1 MLSHKPNNQG
11 KNRGFTLIEI
21 LIAIAIF
28 STLSMA
34 AYQILQGVLRSG
46 EISRVHDQRLIEI
59 QRGMLLIERDF
70 VQMVARSSRTG
81 ATETANLKALYV
93 GKKILDSDSEGIEF
107 NRLGWTNPL
116 NLLPRS
122 NVVRV
127 GYRVKENQLQ
137 RLYYLYPDTVVGQEP
152 VQQVIFNDIEELS
165 FRFWGEDWEDKWTL
179 TDQLPT
185 GIEITIISKS
195 YGELRRVFVLPK
207 SEVPAA
213 TTSDDDD
220 DN

>member
-1 MLSHKPNNQG
+1 MLNRKCLHFGQKYQD
-11 KNRGFTLIEI
+11 KNKGFTLIEV

-28 STLSMA
+28 ASLSLA

-46 EISRVHDQRLIEI
+46 EISRAHDERLIEI

-70 VQMVARSSRTG
+70 VQMIARASRTSG
-81 ATETANLKALYV
+81 SEEGDTEVISV
-93 GKKILDSDSEGIEF
+93 GKNVLDSDSEGIEF

-137 RLYYLYPDTVVGQEP
+137 RLYYLYPDIVAGETAE
-152 VQQVIFNDIEELS
+152 QQVILNDVESLT
-165 FRFWGEDWEDKWTL
+165 FRFWNNGWVTQWTSNEKI
-179 TDQLPT
+179 PA
-185 GIEITIISKS
+185 GIEITILSKH
-195 YGELRRVFVLPK
+195 YGELRRVFTLPT
-207 SEVPAA
+207 SEV
-213 TTSDDDD
+213 SD
-220 DN
+220 